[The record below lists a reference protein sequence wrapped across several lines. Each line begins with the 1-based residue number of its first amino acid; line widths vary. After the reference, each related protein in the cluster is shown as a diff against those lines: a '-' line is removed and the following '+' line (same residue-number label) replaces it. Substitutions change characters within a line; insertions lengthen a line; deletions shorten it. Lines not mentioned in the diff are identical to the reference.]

1 MKSNFQFW
9 KRIRNLQY
17 PNFLWIT
24 CPPQTSTS
32 PYDYAS
38 HQFSFSG
45 ESWCTLPCGGRSKLF
60 IIYLVSPTLPA
71 HGSVPLLGAHTDEG
85 LAVSQAHEAE
95 CCRRQVT
102 MDFQYLKP
110 SQDTDDFLGTDK
122 LYTCTLNIRKG
133 QIWSSYFY
141 DDPLDL
147 DFFFFFFVSNSTPS
161 MFPTEPSV
169 TVLACRSSVNALLC
183 CDLVESATD
192 SFCKLQSYITSK

>member
-9 KRIRNLQY
+9 KRIKNSQY

-85 LAVSQAHEAE
+85 RVLQEAGHHGFSIFKAFS
-95 CCRRQVT
+95 RHWW
-102 MDFQYLKP
+102 LP
-110 SQDTDDFLGTDK
+110 G
-122 LYTCTLNIRKG
+122 NG
-133 QIWSSYFY
+133 QIVHMHFKYQK
-141 DDPLDL
+141 
-147 DFFFFFFVSNSTPS
+147 
-161 MFPTEPSV
+161 
-169 TVLACRSSVNALLC
+169 RSDMKFLFLRRSLGFGLLFLLLC
-183 CDLVESATD
+183 L
-192 SFCKLQSYITSK
+192 